1 MITSC
6 ISDNFVKLW
15 DYDSCKLLKKVENF
29 DFTFCLK
36 VFTDNNNNNYL
47 IVTNKSLQSYSLPD
61 FKIFKKY
68 CEFQKYERRRFSINK
83 IKNVPFIFVL
93 DENILK
99 IFEFYSG
106 NLFKTVKFS
115 QELNLCNI
123 IFWNSQYIFCCNDD
137 WLWMK
142 SGNSFIYNM
151 TSNTISPFIQGYN
164 FSKYEFNNTQFI
176 FYNDEQKCIKAFKK
190 GEPKN
195 NKAFK
200 KDGPKKEISDEIGKQ
215 NNNYCGIIIIIIIL
229 LLACYYFKSRK

>member
-1 MITSC
+1 MPFFIQVGKINLITSC

-68 CEFQKYERRRFSINK
+68 CEFQKNERRRFSIDK
-83 IKNVPFIFVL
+83 IKNVPFIFVF

-106 NLFKTVKFS
+106 NIFK
-115 QELNLCNI
+115 
-123 IFWNSQYIFCCNDD
+123 
-137 WLWMK
+137 
-142 SGNSFIYNM
+142 
-151 TSNTISPFIQGYN
+151 PFLRNVY
-164 FSKYEFNNTQFI
+164 
-176 FYNDEQKCIKAFKK
+176 
-190 GEPKN
+190 GE
-195 NKAFK
+195 
-200 KDGPKKEISDEIGKQ
+200 
-215 NNNYCGIIIIIIIL
+215 
-229 LLACYYFKSRK
+229 

>member
-1 MITSC
+1 
-6 ISDNFVKLW
+6 
-15 DYDSCKLLKKVENF
+15 
-29 DFTFCLK
+29 
-36 VFTDNNNNNYL
+36 
-47 IVTNKSLQSYSLPD
+47 
-61 FKIFKKY
+61 
-68 CEFQKYERRRFSINK
+68 
-83 IKNVPFIFVL
+83 
-93 DENILK
+93 
-99 IFEFYSG
+99 
-106 NLFKTVKFS
+106 
-115 QELNLCNI
+115 
-123 IFWNSQYIFCCNDD
+123 
-137 WLWMK
+137 
-142 SGNSFIYNM
+142 M